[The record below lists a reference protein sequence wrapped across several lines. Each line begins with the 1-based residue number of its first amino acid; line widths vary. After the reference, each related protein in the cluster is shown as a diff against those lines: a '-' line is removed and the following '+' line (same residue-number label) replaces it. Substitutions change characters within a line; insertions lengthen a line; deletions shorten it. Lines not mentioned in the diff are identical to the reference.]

1 MDKSTWEMYLHPV
14 DARGYLSLGISIA
27 FVGINE
33 PKKFKKIL
41 IFIEYLIKSPS
52 KDLSLMVDEVIE
64 GIKLLRRPKIWFN
77 IWVISLISYLY
88 VVSNDIKLNHL
99 LVFII
104 SLLVIEVWYVWVKGD
119 WVRDARLI
127 GKL

>member
-1 MDKSTWEMYLHPV
+1 MQ
-14 DARGYLSLGISIA
+14 SL
-27 FVGINE
+27 NE